1 VADKGPIRV
10 LLVDDQPLLRM
21 GFRLILEGEDDLC
34 IVGEASNGAEA
45 VRHVRELAPDV
56 VLMDVRMPVLDGI
69 EATRAIAAS
78 GSLAKVIILTTFD
91 LDEYAF
97 AGLRAGASAFLL
109 KDVAPAELI
118 GAVRVVASGDAVVAP
133 RVTQRLL
140 ETYVRGGGV
149 GAGAG
154 AGPGA
159 TGAGAAGTGAAGT
172 AGSGPRGA
180 ECDGGQPAANPGRP
194 AKDPLLEDLTPR
206 ENEMLGALAEGLS
219 NAEIAHRYFLSEATV
234 KTHVRRILTKLHL
247 RDRVQAVVY
256 AYETGLVVPSNADY

>member
-1 VADKGPIRV
+1 MLDNGPVRV

-34 IVGEASNGAEA
+34 IAGEASNGAEA
-45 VRHVRELAPDV
+45 VRHVRELTPDV

-78 GSLAKVIILTTFD
+78 GSEAKIIILTTFD

-118 GAVRVVASGDAVVAP
+118 SAVRVVASGDAVVAP

-140 ETYVRGGGV
+140 ETYVRG
-149 GAGAG
+149 AGAG
-154 AGPGA
+154 MDP
-159 TGAGAAGTGAAGT
+159 AAMDGDG
-172 AGSGPRGA
+172 
-180 ECDGGQPAANPGRP
+180 DGGQRAGADGGSQPAGSPARP
-194 AKDPLLEDLTPR
+194 ARDPLLEDLTPR
-206 ENEMLGALAEGLS
+206 ENEMLGAMAEGLS

>member
-1 VADKGPIRV
+1 MADKEPIRV

-34 IVGEASNGAEA
+34 IVGEASDGAEA
-45 VRHVRELAPDV
+45 VRQARELVPDV

-78 GSLAKVIILTTFD
+78 APRAKIIILTTFD

-97 AGLRAGASAFLL
+97 AGLQAGASAFLL

-118 GAVRVVASGDAVVAP
+118 SAVRVVASGDAVVAP

-140 ETYVRGGGV
+140 ETYVRG
-149 GAGAG
+149 AA
-154 AGPGA
+154 P
-159 TGAGAAGTGAAGT
+159 AGAAP
-172 AGSGPRGA
+172 SGV
-180 ECDGGQPAANPGRP
+180 DGGGPAGNPARP
-194 AKDPLLEDLTPR
+194 ARDPLLEGLTPR
-206 ENEMLGALAEGLS
+206 ETEMLGAMAEGLS